1 MADAEFVR
9 EMQESNLR
17 LTWLLLRLN
26 ELRRTTLHDA
36 DRKLLAQ
43 LDKDLEESQMGA
55 NSADWTK

>member
-26 ELRRTTLHDA
+26 ELRRTTLHAA

-43 LDKDLEESQMGA
+43 LDKDLEESQIGA